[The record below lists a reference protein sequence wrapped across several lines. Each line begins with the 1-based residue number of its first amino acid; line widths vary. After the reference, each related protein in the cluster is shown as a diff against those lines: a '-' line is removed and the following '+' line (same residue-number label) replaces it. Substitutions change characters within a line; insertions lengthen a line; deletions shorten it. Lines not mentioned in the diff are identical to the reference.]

1 MALCMQWFVR
11 CGRPEN
17 ADWRECNVSAQAALD
32 RLLLSIVAVRP
43 SAITRGKKMLPVY
56 RSELYPALD
65 GANCYAFTL
74 DGMQYYEYDNSDHRV
89 RALWKTAFSGLKR
102 ACKQPGAECSSTHPP
117 VSKDSAEYE
126 RLLARR
132 LRERLQ
138 TSA

>member
-11 CGRPEN
+11 CGRPED
-17 ADWRECNVSAQAALD
+17 ADWRECNARAQAALD
-32 RLLLSIVAVRP
+32 RLLLNIVAVRP
-43 SAITRGKKMLPVY
+43 SAVTRGEKVRFIY
-56 RSELYPALD
+56 RSELYPSLD

-102 ACKQPGAECSSTHPP
+102 ACKQPGAECSSTLP
-117 VSKDSAEYE
+117 SASEDSAEYE

-138 TSA
+138 TFA